1 MATSNRDR
9 ILPSLLDRLTDDDP
23 VNQSVGRGGSS
34 MAISE
39 LRRSVL
45 RDLNWLFNTTQ
56 LATAGELDAHPEVR
70 NSIINYGLPA
80 LSGMAASMLDI
91 GQLERALQQAI
102 IDFEPRLLA
111 DTVSVKAN
119 FDQDAVDHH
128 NVVYLQ
134 IEGMLWAQPAP
145 IELLLR
151 TEFDLESGQ
160 SVVAESTTRK

>member
-23 VNQSVGRGGSS
+23 VNQSVGRGGGS
-34 MAISE
+34 MAVSE

-56 LATAGELDAHPEVR
+56 LATAGELDAYPQVR

-80 LSGMAASMLDI
+80 LSGIAASMLDI
-91 GQLERALQQAI
+91 GQLERSLQQAI

-119 FDQDAVDHH
+119 LDRDDVDHH
-128 NVVYLQ
+128 NVVSLQ

-160 SVVAESTTRK
+160 SIVAESTTRK